1 MIKYLKWGHLNKNAK
16 IYILYGVQKLQK
28 KKRNTADIKVNDLHC
43 IVKVRFFQILPFV

>member
-1 MIKYLKWGHLNKNAK
+1 MQKYTYFMVFKNCK
-16 IYILYGVQKLQK
+16 K